1 MHLCNSLLLSRLR
14 PDILRDTES
23 SSSTVEGEQLTKVE
37 VEQLTKVEVEQTKA
51 CNTGPAEDPGR
62 RSYRRLLGVSLCV
75 TNIGYI
81 LADLSCQVVARV
93 EASILTRVSPGAG
106 GRAAPV
112 RGHHH
117 AAGRGGHGGHRPGD
131 RAARPRQR
139 PPLSAQRDQPSN
151 ISVRRIQYLFCL
163 EAVRLNYYTPK
174 IHIQLKVDS
183 FL

>member
-1 MHLCNSLLLSRLR
+1 MLLSRLR

-23 SSSTVEGEQLTKVE
+23 SSSTDIAGETVEGEQVTKP
-37 VEQLTKVEVEQTKA
+37 
-51 CNTGPAEDPGR
+51 CITGPAEDPGR

-93 EASILTRVSPGAG
+93 ETWILTQLPPGAG

-139 PPLSAQRDQPSN
+139 PALSAQRAQPSN

-163 EAVRLNYYTPK
+163 EAVRLNYTPK
-174 IHIQLKVDS
+174 IHSTDI
-183 FL
+183 